1 VRSSDP
7 SSQRYRFLTADVFTD
22 RAFSGNPLGIFL
34 DAAELDSSQMQ
45 HIANEMNLSETVFVL
60 PPEDAAHACRLR
72 IFTPRVELPF
82 AGHPIVGS
90 AVALATIG
98 AIALEGE
105 ATSTVIEVAAGRVPV
120 TIRRQDSNLLFARL
134 TAARLPERGPEPPPT
149 AQLAE
154 MLGIDTTDVL
164 DGEIA
169 PASFSAGVPYLLIPV
184 RDRSVVARAW
194 LDHGR
199 WSATL
204 AGSWAEDVYVFS
216 LTPDGRH
223 VHARMF
229 GPGVGIVEDP
239 ATGSAAV
246 ALPGLL
252 APLAGTATAH
262 RHWTITQGVEMGR
275 PSTMQLEAELRDG
288 RPSRVQLGGE
298 AVLVSEGVMHV
309 PVVGSRVE

>member
-1 VRSSDP
+1 VRSRDHAAR
-7 SSQRYRFLTADVFTD
+7 RYRFLTADVFTD
-22 RAFSGNPLGIFL
+22 HAFGGNPLGIFL
-34 DAAELDSSQMQ
+34 DAAELETSQMQ
-45 HIANEMNLSETVFVL
+45 RIANEMNLSETVFVL

-90 AVALATIG
+90 AVALASIG
-98 AIALEGE
+98 AIAMDGE
-105 ATSTVIEVAAGRVPV
+105 ERSTVIEVAAGRVPV
-120 TIRRQDSNLLFARL
+120 TIRRQGNDLLFARL
-134 TAARLPERGPEPPPT
+134 TAARLPERGPEPPP
-149 AQLAE
+149 AARLAE
-154 MLGIDTTDVL
+154 MLGIDAADVMN
-164 DGEIA
+164 GELA

-184 RDRSVVARAW
+184 RDPSVVARAW

-199 WSATL
+199 WSAIL

-252 APLAGTATAH
+252 APLAGTGSAH

-275 PSTMQLEAELRDG
+275 PSTMHLEAELRDG

-309 PVVGSRVE
+309 PAAGSRS